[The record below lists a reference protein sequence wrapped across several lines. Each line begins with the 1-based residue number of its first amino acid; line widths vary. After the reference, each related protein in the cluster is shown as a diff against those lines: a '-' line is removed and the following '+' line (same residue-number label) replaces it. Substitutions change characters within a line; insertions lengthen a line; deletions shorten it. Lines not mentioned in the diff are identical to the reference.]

1 MSNLADLIE
10 FPWVTEKSSILQQS
24 GKYAFRV
31 RRAATKNQIKQF
43 VEETFNVH
51 VIKVNSMNMS
61 GKSKRVRLQSGFTS
75 DWKKV
80 VVSLKPGE
88 KIELT

>member
-1 MSNLADLIE
+1 MSNFSDLIE
-10 FPWVTEKSSILQQS
+10 FPWITEKSSILQQS

-31 RRAATKNQIKQF
+31 RREATKNQVKQF

-51 VIKVNSMNMS
+51 VVKVNSINIS
-61 GKSKRVRLQSGFTS
+61 GKSKRVRLQPGFTK

-80 VVSLKPGE
+80 IVTLKSGE

>member
-1 MSNLADLIE
+1 MSNFSHLIE
-10 FPWVTEKSSILQQS
+10 SPWITEKSSILQQS
-24 GKYAFRV
+24 GKYVFRV
-31 RRAATKNQIKQF
+31 RREATKNQVKEF

-51 VIKVNSMNMS
+51 VAKVNSINIS
-61 GKSKRVRLQSGFTS
+61 GKSKRVRLQPGFTK

-80 VVSLKPGE
+80 IVTLKPGE